1 MKGHEVAVAWR
12 EHGGEPYHYSVMSY
26 DERGRVE
33 ALLRYTES
41 LGFDAVYYRYNS
53 ANLVTSV
60 RVADPLRQF
69 TTFYGYNY
77 NGQVDSVW
85 TRLEQPG
92 SGLLKFTPTMRGDIL
107 QRPQPYNRQ
116 DSLSIADISYGYTRL
131 GNVEQLSYPQ
141 VQITTDYWYNKRGW
155 LDSLESQYTNVTPKI
170 FQQKLEYDSV
180 GRIIK
185 QKSKNASQ
193 AGVLEQ
199 SYGYDNVDR
208 LQKWYRLGLG
218 DTVLYEY
225 DKVGNRTLAARIDGA
240 DVRTYQYGTPITG
253 PNRLYREFIT
263 QPLVP
268 TRRDYGYNQNGSV
281 TDRLLSTPMPVP
293 TLLEEEHFGYSYR
306 ELNWRYVSG
315 NPLMDNHSDWR
326 YRYNAMGEREQKRLY
341 HAPLAD
347 SIAGQPYP
355 WVYYLL
361 GGSKDQLAVWHGQQ
375 ITSPFCDTVRRRNV
389 FLYPTEYITNG
400 IGWNGVHEDITPII
414 TKPDGSKEYRIS
426 DHLASLRVSLIDGSP
441 KQEDDL

>member
-1 MKGHEVAVAWR
+1 MVC
-12 EHGGEPYHYSVMSY
+12 PP
-26 DERGRVE
+26 
-33 ALLRYTES
+33 LL
-41 LGFDAVYYRYNS
+41 
-53 ANLVTSV
+53 
-60 RVADPLRQF
+60 
-69 TTFYGYNY
+69 
-77 NGQVDSVW
+77 
-85 TRLEQPG
+85 
-92 SGLLKFTPTMRGDIL
+92 RGDIL

-116 DSLSIADISYGYTRL
+116 DSLGIADISYGYTRL

-225 DKVGNRTLAARIDGA
+225 DKVGNRTLSARIDGA
-240 DVRTYQYGTPITG
+240 DVRTYQYGTPTTG

-268 TRRDYGYNQNGSV
+268 TERDYGYNQNGSV

-293 TLLEEEHFGYSYR
+293 TLLSEEHFGYSYR
-306 ELNWRYVSG
+306 ELNWGYVSG

-341 HAPLAD
+341 HAPLGD
-347 SIAGQPYP
+347 SIACQPYP